1 MNLKLNK
8 HKRILFNTTTMASL
22 GFIDPSPQ
30 KKVLGPPLN
39 LTPSKFN
46 LLLRSPLKLGGGC
59 YHDGPKRQGV
69 SVLQFIFPSVCK
81 LSRNCSLFFSE
92 TQNAVRG
99 PSIVIS
105 DSWIFWKTSLS
116 GENDQKWS
124 KMTQKEGFRTF

>member
-30 KKVLGPPLN
+30 KN
-39 LTPSKFN
+39 F
-46 LLLRSPLKLGGGC
+46 RSPLKFNSLQIQSFAQVPPKIRGGC

-81 LSRNCSLFFSE
+81 LSQNCSLFFSE
-92 TQNAVRG
+92 TQNAFRG

>member
-22 GFIDPSPQ
+22 GFIDPLPP
-30 KKVLGPPLN
+30 KILGPPLN

-46 LLLRSPLKLGGGC
+46 LLLRSPLKLGGSATMMVRK
-59 YHDGPKRQGV
+59 DRV

-99 PSIVIS
+99 PSIVIC